1 MRRRGFRLHDGE
13 RFVCRAIV
21 DEDGFKGDAG
31 VLSGHD
37 ANDAIE
43 LFEKDR
49 K

>member
-1 MRRRGFRLHDGE
+1 MRRRGFCFHDGE

-21 DEDGFKGDAG
+21 DEDGFKGDLG
-31 VLSGHD
+31 VLLSHD

>member
-1 MRRRGFRLHDGE
+1 MRRRGFCFHDGE

-21 DEDGFKGDAG
+21 DEDCLKRDAG
-31 VLSGHD
+31 VLLGHD